1 MSFCKKCGQEIGS
14 GDPFCGNCGAP
25 VEEGSN
31 SNNSNNL
38 NEVKANNNN
47 NFNIYANEILE
58 VSKGML
64 KKPVSTINNCD
75 KKLEKESCGIL
86 VLVLSVL
93 FGLLNVWNMI
103 ISTNTVDS
111 LFSDSSSSIFGF
123 GGVSEFIGGSESN
136 VQVFFIAIFLFIIG
150 LIVLAGSNYLIGK
163 QIFKSSVTPLTILKV
178 TSCSAIPFI
187 VGLFLNIILSYISV
201 ALGFMVLFTGVI
213 VALIS
218 LFRGI
223 TEALSISEEIT
234 IFIIPISYL
243 LMFWVEYMIIA
254 SVIKSAMGY

>member
-1 MSFCKKCGQEIGS
+1 MSFCKKCGQEVNS
-14 GDPFCGNCGAP
+14 GEPFCGNCGASV
-25 VEEGSN
+25 VEV
-31 SNNSNNL
+31 NNL
-38 NEVKANNNN
+38 NSFNEVKRNNGN

-58 VSKGML
+58 VAKGML
-64 KKPVSTINNCD
+64 KKPVSTILNCD
-75 KKLEKESCGIL
+75 EKLEKESCGIL

-93 FGLLNVWNMI
+93 FGIINVWNTI
-103 ISTNTVDS
+103 ISERAMES
-111 LFSDSSSSIFGF
+111 LFSGSSTGILGF
-123 GGVSEFIGGSESN
+123 GGISQFIGGSESN
-136 VQVFFIAIFLFIIG
+136 VKVFFIAFFLFIIG
-150 LIVLAGSNYLIGK
+150 LIILAGSNYLIGK
-163 QIFKSSVTPLTILKV
+163 QIFKSSVTPLTIVKV

-187 VGLFLNIILSYISV
+187 VGLFLNTVLSYISV
-201 ALGFMVLFTGVI
+201 ALGFVVLFTGII

-254 SVIKSAMGY
+254 SIIKSAIGY